1 MKDSVLTS
9 WSIWTTIAL
18 ILMGIT
24 MPLWLSIDMVGL
36 SSAMEKLN
44 EDPSGSTLM
53 MTAFTL
59 VMLNTIR
66 ALPHYLG
73 ALLLGDILGRK
84 FEKPW
89 LKVAVP
95 FVVIPLVYAS
105 INAYSAIN
113 YHFGGPAFLILMS
126 IVLMHMLSRDQL
138 RPVLKSFVL
147 AQLLFGYQWLDTVT
161 FLTPFGFGGGAISSE
176 LKDIAVSLE
185 FGATLSFYSIV
196 LCSIFVI
203 NAVMLAVYLAVSAQK
218 WKIKQDLNR
227 ARGEMI
233 ESRSG
238 REALHLVHDLKT
250 PLALIEG
257 LNSLIQMKTKN
268 QEILD
273 YTDKISESIQ
283 STSNMVSEILYDEK
297 KNWCSMKR
305 LIEYI
310 RANKL
315 SYADIS
321 FEFELNANEH
331 TEVLVNKIRMTRA
344 MVNLIDNACDAVEGV
359 PDAHV
364 IIRTEKYGEEIWL
377 GVEDNGNGIPKKEQQ
392 KIWKPGFSTKSHPGF
407 GLTFVKN
414 VVAEHDATLH
424 IESDKNQG
432 TLFWIQLPKERVSY
446 EHSNH

>member
-1 MKDSVLTS
+1 MKDSAFTS

-18 ILMGIT
+18 ILTGIT
-24 MPLWLSIDMVGL
+24 MPLWLSIEMVGL
-36 SSAMEKLN
+36 TSAMEELN
-44 EDPSGSTLM
+44 DDPSGSTLM

-73 ALLLGDILGRK
+73 SLLLGDILGRR

-89 LKVAVP
+89 LKVVVP

-105 INAYSAIN
+105 INSYSEVN
-113 YHFGGPAFLILMS
+113 YHFGGPAFLILIS

-161 FLTPFGFGGGAISSE
+161 LLTPFGFGGGAISSE
-176 LKDIAVSLE
+176 LKDIAVSLNFE
-185 FGATLSFYSIV
+185 GTLSFYSIV

-218 WKIKQDLNR
+218 WRIKKDLNR

-321 FEFELNANEH
+321 FEFELNANER
-331 TEVLVNKIRMTRA
+331 TEVLINKIRMTRA
-344 MVNLIDNACDAVEGV
+344 MVNLIDNACDAVEGI
-359 PDAHV
+359 PNAHV
-364 IIRTEKYGEEIWL
+364 IIRTEEHGEEIWL

-414 VVAEHDATLH
+414 VVSEHDASLH

>member
-1 MKDSVLTS
+1 MLRS

-24 MPLWLSIDMVGL
+24 MPLWLSVDVVGL
-36 SSAMEKLN
+36 TSAMEDLDN
-44 EDPSGSTLM
+44 NPSGSTLM

-105 INAYSAIN
+105 INSYSAVN
-113 YHFGGPAFLILMS
+113 YDFGGPAFLILLS

-161 FLTPFGFGGGAISSE
+161 FLTPYGFGGGAISSE

-185 FGATLSFYSIV
+185 FGTTLSFYSIV

-315 SYADIS
+315 SYAAIS
-321 FEFELNANEH
+321 FDFELHADEQA
-331 TEVLVNKIRMTRA
+331 EVLVNKIRMTRA
-344 MVNLIDNACDAVEGV
+344 MVNLIDNACDAVDGV
-359 PDAHV
+359 EDAHV
-364 IIRTEKYGEEIWL
+364 IIRTEAHGEEIWL
-377 GVEDNGNGIPKKEQQ
+377 GVEDNGQGIPKKEQQ

-414 VVAEHDATLH
+414 VVTEHDATLH
-424 IESDKNQG
+424 IESEKNQG
-432 TLFWIQLPKERVSY
+432 TLFWIRLPKERVSY
-446 EHSNH
+446 EHSNHR

>member
-1 MKDSVLTS
+1 MKDSVITS

-95 FVVIPLVYAS
+95 FGVIPLVYAS
-105 INAYSAIN
+105 INSYSAVN

-185 FGATLSFYSIV
+185 FGTTLSFYSIV

-203 NAVMLAVYLAVSAQK
+203 NAVMLTVYLAVSAQK

-321 FEFELNANEH
+321 FEFELNANED

-344 MVNLIDNACDAVEGV
+344 MVNLIDNACDAVEGI
-359 PDAHV
+359 PNAHV

-377 GVEDNGNGIPKKEQQ
+377 GVEDNGNGIPKREQQ

-414 VVAEHDATLH
+414 VVAEHDAALH

-432 TLFWIQLPKERVSY
+432 TLFWIQLPKERVRY